1 MAKAKQTVSIVAPS
15 FERGAR
21 SVMGALSALDKA
33 SAKAAEAICGAFQ
46 GYIDGA
52 VNVPKDEAGVKAL
65 GKAIRECPVFAEA
78 VALGTIER
86 KTVTEYAQSAMRAF
100 YWGVP
105 FAQSLKNDA
114 DMALPWGGAKAGDK
128 TSKAGKVEST
138 DRAALDATICKAL
151 KQARLLGLTGFAS
164 DMLELAL
171 ETLEGFAEPAD
182 NK

>member
-1 MAKAKQTVSIVAPS
+1 MAKTEKTVSIVAPS

-33 SAKAAEAICGAFQ
+33 SAKAADVICGAFQ

-52 VNVPKDEAGVKAL
+52 VNVPKDEAGVKAM

-78 VALGTIER
+78 VAMGTIER

-105 FAQSLKNDA
+105 FTQSLKNDA
-114 DMALPWGGAKAGDK
+114 DMALPWGGAKTSDK
-128 TSKAGKVEST
+128 ASKAGKVEST

-151 KQARLLGLTGFAS
+151 KQARLLGLTGFAADLL
-164 DMLELAL
+164 DMATGAL
-171 ETLEGFAEPAD
+171 DGFAEPAD